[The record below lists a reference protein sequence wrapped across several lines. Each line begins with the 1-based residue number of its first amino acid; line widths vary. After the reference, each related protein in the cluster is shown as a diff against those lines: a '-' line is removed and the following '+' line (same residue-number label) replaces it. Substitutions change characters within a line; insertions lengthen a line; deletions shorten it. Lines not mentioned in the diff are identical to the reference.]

1 MRSRQ
6 APAMLCLVL
15 LTMAPGGGALAAPK
29 VQVVP
34 HRALYDMSLVSAS
47 RQSGIVGVSGGLAF
61 EWAETCDGWTVE
73 QRYKLRLLRTDG
85 PEMEMRSS
93 YASWESKDGLGY
105 RFNLRSERDGVT
117 DEEYRGSAS
126 LEAKGDAGSARYTKP
141 DNRTERLPAG
151 TVFPTEH
158 TELLIERARAGERMF
173 SRTVFD
179 GTTEYGTMLINA
191 FIGAPLE
198 VADHAD
204 EPLTNVKGWRMRLA
218 FFPLDSGAA
227 LPEYEVGLEMQENGI
242 ARSVVLDYGDFTI
255 RGVLAGVERLPR
267 PGC

>member
-1 MRSRQ
+1 MPSRSS
-6 APAMLCLVL
+6 PPMLFLVL
-15 LTMAPGGGALAAPK
+15 LAMAPGVDALAAPK
-29 VQVVP
+29 VEVVP

-47 RQSGIVGVSGGLAF
+47 RRSGIVGVSGGLAF

-73 QRYKLRLLRTDG
+73 QRYKLRLLRTNG
-85 PEMEMRSS
+85 PETEMRTS

-105 RFNLRSERDGVT
+105 RFNLRSQRDGVT

-126 LEAKGDAGSARYTKP
+126 LEAKGAAGSARYSKP
-141 DNRTERLPAG
+141 EARTERLPAG

-158 TELLIERARAGERMF
+158 TELLIERARAGVRMF

-179 GTTEYGTMLINA
+179 GTTEYGTMLISA
-191 FIGAPLE
+191 FIGDPLE
-198 VADHAD
+198 VAAD
-204 EPLTNVKGWRMRLA
+204 AEEPLTNVKGWRMRLA
-218 FFPLDSGAA
+218 FFPLDTGAA
-227 LPEYEVGLEMQENGI
+227 SPEYEVGLELQENGI

-255 RGVLAGVERLPR
+255 RGVLADVERLPR